1 MKTNETVWR
10 ELAQRTSLRLVA
22 GYLISRVMPVAVV
35 SAIVLATVLYGLRF
49 YGVSS
54 EAMLWTTSAIVVLS
68 LAIAAYRAR
77 SWRQYADESLACS
90 RLDSALGLNNALA
103 AAYAGRG
110 PWPKIRPEVDDR
122 LRFNLKRI
130 LPPFLL
136 PVSLLTAAFYLPLP
150 ASAGAGQD
158 IPPPKSHEDLAAAI
172 AELEKAELLKPEAL
186 EQWKKQLEEIAS
198 QPAADWYSH
207 SSLEAADNLQSAMDQ
222 QLGALSQKLAQAQN
236 ALGGLE
242 AAGSDADSSRQK
254 ELASEF
260 KAATEALKKS
270 NLAVNDKLM
279 SALSKIDPSAIKS
292 LDQKSLQQMMEGL
305 KKAGEAC
312 KNCQGKC
319 NGGNGEAQSELDNL
333 IGNKSGNGKK
343 DAGDGN
349 EQTGRGGVK
358 RGPGVAPLP
367 LSDSPTDLKTD
378 KPETLQAD
386 DFSRA
391 RPGDAIGTLDT
402 EHKLDKSPTGPQ
414 SSGGAADQGRGGEA
428 VWRESFLP
436 GEKAVLKKYF
446 K

>member
-54 EAMLWTTSAIVVLS
+54 EAMLWTTSAIVLLS

-77 SWRQYADESLACS
+77 FWRQYADESLACS

-103 AAYAGRG
+103 AACAGRG
-110 PWPKIRPEVDDR
+110 PWPQIRSEVDDR

-130 LPPFLL
+130 IPPFLL
-136 PVSLLTAAFYLPLP
+136 PVCLLIAAFYLPLP

-186 EQWKKQLEEIAS
+186 EQWKKQLDEIAS

-270 NLAVNDKLM
+270 NPAVNDKLM

-391 RPGDAIGTLDT
+391 RPGDAIGTVDT

-428 VWRESFLP
+428 VWRESLLP